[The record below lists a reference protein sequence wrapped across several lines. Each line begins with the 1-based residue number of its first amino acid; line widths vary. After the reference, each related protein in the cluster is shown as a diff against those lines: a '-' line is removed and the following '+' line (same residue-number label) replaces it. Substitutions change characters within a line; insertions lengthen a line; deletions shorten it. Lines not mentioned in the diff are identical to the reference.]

1 MAAVIEKLK
10 ELTPSQVVVSAPP
23 TEEQPQRVSIAPLLK
38 ALASPQPHVHVP
50 AKSIALAWSRTFE
63 NRLSATQLSSLLTL
77 LCSTGL
83 DKHPEV
89 IAECAESMRE
99 AAAPIDTAQIAQ
111 VLGKRKRA
119 RGAYRGGLC
128 DIVGTGGDHHS
139 TFNISTTSSLIASGL
154 LAMAKH
160 GNRAQTSMA
169 GSADVLKAVTPVAP
183 VLENVT
189 PEYLHRIYEE
199 TNYAFLFA
207 PNFHSGMRHAATV
220 RKELGLRTIF
230 NLMGPLANPVHSL
243 IETRVIGVAYQELG
257 PVFAEALRNKN
268 TTKAMVVCGAEDLDE
283 ISCAGKTNCWWLQEV
298 PNPKY
303 TRNGADEDTSD
314 EEDEEPKYI
323 SKLES
328 FSLEPADFGLPSHP
342 LSEVGGGRGP
352 KDNAKVLLSI
362 LKNDL
367 GHDHPILHFVLMN
380 CAALLVVSGIT
391 ESDSSEYGEVIT
403 ERGPAGGRW
412 KEGLRLARWC
422 LESGKALQEFE
433 KFIDLTQSS
442 RA

>member
-1 MAAVIEKLK
+1 
-10 ELTPSQVVVSAPP
+10 
-23 TEEQPQRVSIAPLLK
+23 
-38 ALASPQPHVHVP
+38 
-50 AKSIALAWSRTFE
+50 
-63 NRLSATQLSSLLTL
+63 
-77 LCSTGL
+77 
-83 DKHPEV
+83 
-89 IAECAESMRE
+89 MRE